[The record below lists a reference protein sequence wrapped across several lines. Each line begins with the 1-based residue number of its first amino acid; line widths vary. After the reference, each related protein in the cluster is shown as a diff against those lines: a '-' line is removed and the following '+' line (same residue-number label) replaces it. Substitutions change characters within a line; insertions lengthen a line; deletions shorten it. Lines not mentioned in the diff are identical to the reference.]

1 MEIYPLFN
9 DICSNIIK
17 EINAAQQSIKI
28 AVAWF
33 TNENIF
39 NAILKRLNDNVSVE
53 MIIVNDDINLG
64 GKFALD
70 FQKFISSGGKLFLGK
85 IENPMHHKY
94 CIIDNNVLITGSFN
108 YTYLAESINHENVI
122 VFKGVS
128 DVINSFDTEF
138 KNIVGTLT
146 EIKSLKQYLMEN
158 PPKSDCYCWDSFKIQ
173 DEYHCAE
180 TLRANGKEAKANK
193 IIKLISNYASSKIS
207 NQKYIITNVSYEHS
221 KSECEIE
228 KISVNESDVI
238 ITLKTEISNS
248 SFWVYGINSP
258 GSWIIKVVG
267 SNMVVKP
274 YLLSHLM
281 LDDEA
286 IVDVLDNN
294 TIYYFGKGQ
303 FSPKDIKF
311 SPTSDPNILE
321 TEDKKIIKLIHNNK
335 SGKILK
341 CDLYFNRASR
351 IEDKIFSL
359 YEGINS
365 QEKDVHW
372 HCLDVNMQL
381 NRVYNK

>member
-1 MEIYPLFN
+1 MEIYPLFS

-39 NAILKRLNDNVSVE
+39 NAILKRLKDNVSVE

-70 FQKFISSGGKLFLGK
+70 FQKFISLGGKLYLGK

-138 KNIVGTLT
+138 ENIVGTLT

-180 TLRANGKEAKANK
+180 ELRAKGKEAKANK
-193 IIKLISNYASSKIS
+193 IIRLISRYASSRIS
-207 NQKYIITNVSYEHS
+207 NQKYIITNVSYEHW
-221 KSECEIE
+221 KPTCYIE
-228 KISVNESDVI
+228 KIVVNRSDII
-238 ITLKTEISNS
+238 ITFSTVFSEEC
-248 SFWVYGINSP
+248 WVYGINSP
-258 GSWIIKVVG
+258 GSWIIKVVD
-267 SNMVVKP
+267 SDMVVKP
-274 YLLSHLM
+274 YQLSHLM
-281 LDDEA
+281 LDDEV
-286 IVDVLDNN
+286 IVDVLDTN
-294 TIYYFGKGQ
+294 TIYDFGK
-303 FSPKDIKF
+303 SRPIPSDLKL
-311 SPTSDPNILE
+311 SPTDDPTILK
-321 TEDKKIIKLIHNNK
+321 TEDNKVIKLMHCKK
-335 SGKILK
+335 SGKMLK
-341 CDLYFNRASR
+341 CDLHFNRASR
-351 IEDKIFSL
+351 IEDKVFSL
-359 YEGINS
+359 YEGIDF
-365 QEKDVHW
+365 QENHAHW
-372 HCLDVNMQL
+372 HCLNINMQL

>member
-128 DVINSFDTEF
+128 DVINSFDDEF
-138 KNIVGTLT
+138 RNIVGTLT
-146 EIKSLKQYLMEN
+146 EIDSLKQYLMEN
-158 PPKSDCYCWDSFKIQ
+158 PPKSNYYCWNSFKIQ
-173 DEYHCAE
+173 DVYHCAE
-180 TLRANGKEAKANK
+180 ALRAKGDETKANE
-193 IIKLISNYASSKIS
+193 IIKLISNLKD
-207 NQKYIITNVSYEHS
+207 NNKNYIITDVSFEQS
-221 KSECEIE
+221 KSGCEIE

-238 ITLKTEISNS
+238 ITLKLKTFGNG
-248 SFWVYGINSP
+248 FWVYGINSP
-258 GSWIIKVVG
+258 GSWIIKIVD
-267 SNMVVKP
+267 SDMVVKP
-274 YLLSHLM
+274 YQLSHLM
-281 LDDEA
+281 LDDEV
-286 IVDVLDNN
+286 IVDVLDTN
-294 TIYYFGKGQ
+294 TIYDFGISLPIPNDLKL
-303 FSPKDIKF
+303 STTDD
-311 SPTSDPNILE
+311 PTILK
-321 TEDKKIIKLIHNNK
+321 TEDNKIIKRMRYNK
-335 SGKILK
+335 SGMILK
-341 CDLYFNRASR
+341 CDLHFNRASR
-351 IEDKIFSL
+351 IEDKVFSL
-359 YEGINS
+359 YEGTDF
-365 QEKDVHW
+365 QEKHNLW
-372 HCLDVNMQL
+372 HCLNINMQL
-381 NRVYNK
+381 NRVYNE